1 MNAKVKVEFVP
12 KALREVWEWKDSI
25 QQDVKHL
32 PQREALHEIMRMA
45 HEVAVAEGFVTTAPA
60 KVAEAPAQ
68 YRTRRRPTKTG
79 KSSSANAAV

>member
-1 MNAKVKVEFVP
+1 MKAKVKTEFVP

-25 QQDVKHL
+25 RQEVKHL

-45 HEVAVAEGFVTTAPA
+45 HEVAVSEGFITTAPA

-68 YRTRRRPTKTG
+68 YRAERQATKTR
-79 KSSSANAAV
+79 KT